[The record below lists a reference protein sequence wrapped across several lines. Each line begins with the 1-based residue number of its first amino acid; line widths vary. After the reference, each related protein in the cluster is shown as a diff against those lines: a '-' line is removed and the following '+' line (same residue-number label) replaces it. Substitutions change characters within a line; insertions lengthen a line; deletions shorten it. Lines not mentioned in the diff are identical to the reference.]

1 MNIVRGTPPN
11 FKEIVAVFPFAKRE
25 GVIFTYGD
33 TVYVNGVP
41 ELPPQLKAHENT
53 HIEQQTRPGNG
64 GPAAWWA
71 RYLEDATFRL
81 DQELRAHR
89 AEFRTLKT
97 LNRNQAYRS
106 LDFIAGRL
114 ASPLYGSMI
123 TLQEAK
129 RAILK

>member
-11 FKEIVAVFPFAKRE
+11 FKQIVAAFPFASRE

-53 HIEQQTRPGNG
+53 HIDQQTRPGSS
-64 GPAAWWA
+64 PAVWWE
-71 RYLEDATFRL
+71 RYLVDPTFRL

-89 AEFRTLKT
+89 AEYRTLKT
-97 LNRNQAYRS
+97 LDRNGAFRA
-106 LDFIAGRL
+106 LPFIAGRL

-123 TLQEAK
+123 TLAEAK

>member
-1 MNIVRGTPPN
+1 MNIVRGKPPN
-11 FKEIVAVFPFAKRE
+11 FKEIVAVFPFASRE

-33 TVYVNGVP
+33 TVYVNGTPV
-41 ELPPQLKAHENT
+41 LPPQLKAHEAT

-64 GPAAWWA
+64 GPETWWA
-71 RYLEDATFRL
+71 RYLEDPTFRL

-89 AEFRTLKT
+89 AEYRTLKT
-97 LNRNQAYRS
+97 LDRNGAFRA
-106 LDFIAGRL
+106 LPFIAGRL

-123 TLQEAK
+123 TLAEAK